1 MKQSVALQ
9 QVVDAIEEET
19 GRRCIVR
26 HYESGEV
33 EFELAE
39 PLQNEDGTWVIP
51 ATVH

>member
-9 QVVDAIEEET
+9 QLVEAIEEET
-19 GRRCIVR
+19 GRRCVVK
-26 HYESGEV
+26 HYEDGI

-39 PLQNEDGTWVIP
+39 PLQHEDGTWVSP